1 MARRLLAALAIAV
14 VAAALAGGAGAQL
27 SAGFYS
33 SSCPAVHSIVRQ
45 AMSQAV
51 TNNTRSAAAVLRV
64 FFHDCFVNV
73 SKSDHAL
80 LIRSKYCTVL
90 CTVCNPM
97 AVRVPSPLLQGC
109 DASLLLDDTPTTP
122 GEKGAGP
129 NAGGSTVGFDL
140 IDTIKAQVEA
150 ACPATVSCADIL
162 ALTARDGVNLVSVRS
177 VPCFS
182 PQSMT

>member
-1 MARRLLAALAIAV
+1 MARRLLAAVAIVV
-14 VAAALAGGAGAQL
+14 VAAALACGAGAQL

-80 LIRSKYCTVL
+80 LIRSIYYSTVL
-90 CTVCNPM
+90 YVIRWPFVFPPCCRAATPRCCWTTRPRRP
-97 AVRVPSPLLQGC
+97 ARRAPAPTPAAPPSASTSSTPSRRRSRPPAPPPSPAPTSWRSPRAT
-109 DASLLLDDTPTTP
+109 ASTWSL
-122 GEKGAGP
+122 
-129 NAGGSTVGFDL
+129 F
-140 IDTIKAQVEA
+140 
-150 ACPATVSCADIL
+150 
-162 ALTARDGVNLVSVRS
+162 
-177 VPCFS
+177 VPCLAF
-182 PQSMT
+182 PPNR